1 MPFAIAAGGLQSAL
15 CTTLP
20 APSPPVPRVRSL
32 VIILGLAYA
41 LAPAAT
47 AQSVITSVT
56 AEELADVVRGAGST
70 FGVPISAEAR
80 TSGDTS
86 SVVFAEISFPSDSA
100 GVPDTLRFFVGL
112 DGCEAQRCTALSAV
126 AFFGTGEGGP
136 GTDDMNA
143 WNATRRLTRAYVTP
157 EGLALQSDYDV
168 AGGVTEAA
176 VGRFIRSYLISLA
189 AFADALHAAIEVPVE
204 PAPAAGE

>member
-1 MPFAIAAGGLQSAL
+1 MRHFALLAL
-15 CTTLP
+15 GAFILAT
-20 APSPPVPRVRSL
+20 PVAS
-32 VIILGLAYA
+32 
-41 LAPAAT
+41 
-47 AQSVITSVT
+47 AQSVITAIT
-56 AEELADVVRGAGST
+56 AEDLAAAVRASGTT

-80 TSGDTS
+80 VAGDTS
-86 SVVFAEISFPSDSA
+86 STVFAEIAFPGDSTS
-100 GVPDTLRFFVGL
+100 VPDTLRFFVGL
-112 DGCEAQRCTALSAV
+112 DGCDQLRCAALSAV

-157 EGLALQSDYDV
+157 EGLALQSDYDL

-176 VGRFIRSYLISLA
+176 LGRFIRSYLISLA
-189 AFADALHAAIEVPVE
+189 TFADALQAAIEVPGE